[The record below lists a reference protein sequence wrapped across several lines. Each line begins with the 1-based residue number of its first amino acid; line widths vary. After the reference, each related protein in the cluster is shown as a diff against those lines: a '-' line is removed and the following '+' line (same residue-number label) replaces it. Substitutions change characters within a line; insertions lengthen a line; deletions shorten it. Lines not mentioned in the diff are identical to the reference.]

1 MNPTL
6 LIKFFWQLK
15 TDTRLITMMSQPNYF
30 DVFVVVRVVVVNIV
44 VVVFIF
50 LAVHIGLS

>member
-6 LIKFFWQLK
+6 LIKIFWQLK
-15 TDTRLITMMSQPNYF
+15 TDTRLITMMSQPNNF

-50 LAVHIGLS
+50 LAVFIGLI

>member
-50 LAVHIGLS
+50 